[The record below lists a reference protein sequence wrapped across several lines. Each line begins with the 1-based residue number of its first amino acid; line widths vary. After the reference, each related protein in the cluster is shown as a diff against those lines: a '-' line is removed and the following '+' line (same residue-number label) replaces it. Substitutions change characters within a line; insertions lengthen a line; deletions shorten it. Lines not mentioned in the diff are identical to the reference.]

1 MGESRIEF
9 SAHSSKSTPSSDPVI
24 SNRCMR
30 EQWNALVEDGLRVD
44 REIPVSVYFRGQT
57 VGAFRA
63 DMIVE
68 SVVLLELKAGA
79 RLDPMAEAQ
88 LLTYLRA
95 TRLEVGLILHFG
107 VTASF
112 RRRIVTNDRKLIP

>member
-1 MGESRIEF
+1 MRLSRIGF
-9 SAHSSKSTPSSDPVI
+9 GSTERS
-24 SNRCMR
+24 
-30 EQWNALVEDGLRVD
+30 
-44 REIPVSVYFRGQT
+44 PVSVYFRGQT